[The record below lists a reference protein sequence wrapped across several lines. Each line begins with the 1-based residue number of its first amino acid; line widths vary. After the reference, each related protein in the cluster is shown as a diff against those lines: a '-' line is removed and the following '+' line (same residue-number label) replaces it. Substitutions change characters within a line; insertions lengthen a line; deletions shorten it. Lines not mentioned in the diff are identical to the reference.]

1 MLTCGVNRGQ
11 KLPMPLSNKLINFFA
26 SGFYISYI
34 PIKIIPFKK
43 NTGAG
48 LFGSVL
54 AFGLVW
60 FLPSEK
66 LHFIV
71 FIFFFAAFSTWI
83 SHRASINYN
92 NHDDPRIVIDEI
104 LGYWVSVAF
113 LNKDFFPL
121 ISSFI
126 FFRILDTLKP
136 WPIKNLEKRL
146 PNSFGIIID
155 DAIAGIEAN
164 ILTRILLTLI

>member
-1 MLTCGVNRGQ
+1 M
-11 KLPMPLSNKLINFFA
+11 KFWDKFINFFA
-26 SGFYISYI
+26 TGFYISYI

-48 LFGSVL
+48 LFGTIF

-60 FLPSEK
+60 FLPCEK

-71 FIFFFAAFSTWI
+71 FIILFGVFSTWI
-83 SHRASINYN
+83 SHKSSINYN
-92 NHDDPRIVIDEI
+92 NHDDPRIIIDEVF
-104 LGYWVSVAF
+104 GYWVSTAF
-113 LNKDFFPL
+113 LNRGFFPL

-136 WPIKNLEKRL
+136 WPIKNLEKRM
-146 PNSFGIIID
+146 PNGFGIIID
-155 DAIAGIEAN
+155 DVIAGIEAN
-164 ILTRILLTLI
+164 ILTRILLTLT

>member
-1 MLTCGVNRGQ
+1 MKFGDKV
-11 KLPMPLSNKLINFFA
+11 INFWA

-43 NTGAG
+43 NSGAG
-48 LFGSVL
+48 LFGTIL

-66 LHFIV
+66 LCFTIFI
-71 FIFFFAAFSTWI
+71 IFFAAFSTWI
-83 SHRASINYN
+83 SHRASINYAN
-92 NHDDPRIVIDEI
+92 YDDPRIVIDEVF
-104 LGYWVSVAF
+104 GYWISIAF
-113 LNKDFFPL
+113 LNKEFFPL

-136 WPIKNLEKRL
+136 WPIKSLEKRL
-146 PNSFGIIID
+146 SGGFGIIID
-155 DAIAGIEAN
+155 DAIAGIQAN
-164 ILTRILLTLI
+164 ILTRILLILI